1 MLHIVSVPMTL
12 LQYVLFALQLWSF
25 NPEEKIE
32 GLFSRQNVCLES
44 RWDSPGEPG
53 KSFDMWRQLTLEK
66 KFNPEQSR
74 SFSQISPRTRIWFL
88 DHTFLMTPILKPFH
102 PKINWHVVPYKSW
115 ERAVM
120 VPVGNQNNLISGNFQ
135 LESFETADIFQKK
148 IRRKNETRCFHLI
161 GRNCHPWKFALISP
175 RPLSQLKQIH
185 FDFWI

>member
-1 MLHIVSVPMTL
+1 MYSL
-12 LQYVLFALQLWSF
+12 LCNCDRSDLSKRCRGF
-25 NPEEKIE
+25 
-32 GLFSRQNVCLES
+32 FSRQNVCLER

-88 DHTFLMTPILKPFH
+88 DHTFLMIPILKPFH
-102 PKINWHVVPYKSW
+102 PKVNRHVVPYKSW

-120 VPVGNQNNLISGNFQ
+120 VPGGNQNNLISRNFQ